1 MLAYSDYDKLKKLL
15 KDGKY
20 DKLDEYLDKLCYKT
34 YLETARKA
42 LLKYETVKGNP
53 YYGYVEGE
61 KLLLSDYCSVFKLNS
76 DEILTPNRRE
86 TLKAGKKTFDNAILL
101 KLLNAY
107 NNIINADKIDIG
119 KIEKVQS
126 FRENVYDITSD
137 DGSIVSSYSVK
148 LFDCSNSFLGRN
160 ASFKLVP
167 YLNIDNIY
175 AIFAESEKG
184 TGVVLPIQKV
194 KN

>member
-1 MLAYSDYDKLKKLL
+1 MLSYTEYDKLKKLL
-15 KDGKY
+15 KEEKY
-20 DKLDEYLDKLCYKT
+20 DKLDEYLDKLCYKS

-42 LLKYETVKGNP
+42 LLKYEAVKGNP

-86 TLKAGKKTFDNAILL
+86 ILKIGKKTFDNAILL

-126 FRENVYDITSD
+126 FSEKVYDITSE

-148 LFDCSNSFLGRN
+148 LFDCSNAFLGRDVTY
-160 ASFKLVP
+160 KLVP
-167 YLNIDNIY
+167 YMPINDIY
-175 AIFAESEKG
+175 AFFAESEKG
-184 TGVVLPIQKV
+184 TGIVLPIQKV
-194 KN
+194 KS